1 MFIQSMIEKTLVS
14 SDTRIDADADDDLFG
29 DFEDVSESRSP
40 FKEHF
45 ETVRAEAYQAMQT
58 TDDKGVN
65 VYHGEAILKRLFK
78 MLSTIPI
85 WSDLLSGDLQRFSGA
100 YAAQINQSKKSTAI
114 SEATFKNTKVLLLR
128 NEKHR
133 LDECV
138 QHMCLFY
145 KQSAIDF
152 CDKAT
157 YRTTQVR
164 CVRPPPVENWNK
176 KRRVPKQ
183 LRGSYQQ
190 RPSLNSKMFSQNQSS
205 VSVLTEHTYC
215 SQNTGTDTGMCNS
228 ICRFANNDNNC
239 WLNATLQSILHLQVV
254 QDILKPL
261 APSSMVQLSSM
272 PENLAGLIHTCF
284 QNPGHTFDCNTIRG
298 VTQQLVNSI
307 PALALSMHN
316 DPLDFIHRLVVWLN
330 GCGVNT
336 VVFAK
341 HRDTCTTCARTVER
355 NVTMSNIFAL
365 PLPQKKESLNCL
377 FEHSIMEGKVQ
388 QACTCGSVMKRQIR
402 WNYAPDFITISVS
415 RVTDRGTVRRTPV
428 EPSPV
433 IEIPNCD
440 GTKIKY
446 KLASV
451 ICHTGTFAKAGHFW
465 AHLIY
470 DNVVIKANDTL
481 IQIIPAA
488 NAVRESK
495 VNGCIFFYVKC
506 GDAAIPIVKD
516 NNRTITEDN
525 LEADDVI
532 LCNERPNVNRPM
544 CETMPLPILTFL
556 QQTSAFKKCHTR
568 LEEAATQSTTTLQ

>member
-1 MFIQSMIEKTLVS
+1 MIEKTLVS
-14 SDTRIDADADDDLFG
+14 SDTRIDADADADDDLFG

-215 SQNTGTDTGMCNS
+215 SQNTGTDTGMCN
-228 ICRFANNDNNC
+228 RA
-239 WLNATLQSILHLQVV
+239 
-254 QDILKPL
+254 
-261 APSSMVQLSSM
+261 
-272 PENLAGLIHTCF
+272 
-284 QNPGHTFDCNTIRG
+284 
-298 VTQQLVNSI
+298 
-307 PALALSMHN
+307 
-316 DPLDFIHRLVVWLN
+316 
-330 GCGVNT
+330 
-336 VVFAK
+336 
-341 HRDTCTTCARTVER
+341 
-355 NVTMSNIFAL
+355 
-365 PLPQKKESLNCL
+365 
-377 FEHSIMEGKVQ
+377 
-388 QACTCGSVMKRQIR
+388 
-402 WNYAPDFITISVS
+402 
-415 RVTDRGTVRRTPV
+415 
-428 EPSPV
+428 
-433 IEIPNCD
+433 
-440 GTKIKY
+440 
-446 KLASV
+446 
-451 ICHTGTFAKAGHFW
+451 
-465 AHLIY
+465 
-470 DNVVIKANDTL
+470 
-481 IQIIPAA
+481 
-488 NAVRESK
+488 
-495 VNGCIFFYVKC
+495 
-506 GDAAIPIVKD
+506 
-516 NNRTITEDN
+516 
-525 LEADDVI
+525 
-532 LCNERPNVNRPM
+532 RPM
-544 CETMPLPILTFL
+544 
-556 QQTSAFKKCHTR
+556 S
-568 LEEAATQSTTTLQ
+568 